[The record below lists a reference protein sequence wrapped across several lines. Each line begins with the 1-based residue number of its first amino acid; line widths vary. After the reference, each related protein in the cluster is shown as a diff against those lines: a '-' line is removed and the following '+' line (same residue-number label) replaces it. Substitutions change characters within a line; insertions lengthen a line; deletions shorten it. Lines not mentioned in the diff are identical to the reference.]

1 MKARVSVTL
10 FPILLATTLAG
21 CAFPS
26 AGDPCQG
33 REPLLIHTYKDVTDA
48 SRVRIDV
55 SLWNCKDETLVLQQE
70 CFPFYPL
77 YPRVDWNGTTYLL
90 AYNATATPLDERW
103 CYPPVE
109 SGPFRVEAGASPGV
123 TGLAW
128 DGSFTL
134 SDGGP
139 SVRVPGNHT
148 LRVEAAGYLAERVV
162 EVPP

>member
-1 MKARVSVTL
+1 MKARAVGIVIPA
-10 FPILLATTLAG
+10 FLASALAG

-26 AGDPCQG
+26 GGDPCQG

-48 SRVRIDV
+48 SRIRIDV
-55 SLWNCKDETLVLQQE
+55 SLWNCRDEPLVLHQE
-70 CFPFYPL
+70 CFPFYEL
-77 YPRVDWNGTTYLL
+77 YPRVEWNGTTYLL
-90 AYNATATPLDERW
+90 AYNATATPLEERW

-109 SGPFRVEAGASPGV
+109 PGPFRVEAGASPGV
-123 TGLAW
+123 TGVAW

-134 SDGGP
+134 PDGGP
-139 SVRVPGNHT
+139 RIRVPGNHT